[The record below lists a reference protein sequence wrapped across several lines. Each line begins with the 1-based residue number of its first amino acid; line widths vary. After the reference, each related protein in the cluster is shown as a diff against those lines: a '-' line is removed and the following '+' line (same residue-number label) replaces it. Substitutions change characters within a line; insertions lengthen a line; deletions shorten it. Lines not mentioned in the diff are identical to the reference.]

1 MTEFCREGVFR
12 LLILHSARLTPE
24 NTEGSAAR
32 LEAMAAEASPDLAI
46 LNGDTFSSPISDPGA
61 LLGTFLGPLTR
72 RAIPWTYAF
81 GDGERKTGIPP
92 EELDAVFVSV
102 SGCVRGE
109 RAEGID
115 GVTNAVIPMCAGGEI
130 RFLLR
135 LFDTHRETTDYE
147 RAYGSPGRSRLPYPL
162 YSHHYMDGVRFCQTA
177 WFDRDHRKR
186 CEAAGHP
193 LRELFVFHT
202 PTPEH
207 AQIPLNQALCRFDGV
222 FGEDSKCQT
231 VNGGISCAAA
241 ESRDVS
247 AILCGHEETND
258 YFGSWAGMTLGVLPA
273 FASGAWLVTTDGTA
287 AAVRRIKA

>member
-1 MTEFCREGVFR
+1 MTELCFDGVCRI
-12 LLILHSARLTPE
+12 LLLHSARLTSE
-24 NTEGSAAR
+24 TVGTSSAR
-32 LEAMAAEASPDLAI
+32 LESMIEGTSPDLVI
-46 LNGDTFSSPISDPGA
+46 LDGDTFASPVPDPAA
-61 LLGTFLGPLTR
+61 LLADFLGPSVR
-72 RAIPWTYAF
+72 RGIPWTCTY
-81 GDGERKTGIPP
+81 GDGERKTGFLP
-92 EELDAVFVSV
+92 EDLERIMASAAGYVP
-102 SGCVRGE
+102 GE
-109 RAEGID
+109 RAQGID
-115 GVTNAVIPMCAGGEI
+115 GITNAVIPMRAGGEI
-130 RFLLR
+130 RFLIR

-186 CEAAGHP
+186 SEAAGHP

-222 FGEDSKCQT
+222 FCEDSKCQT

-273 FASGAWLVTTDGTA
+273 FASSAWLVTTDGTA